1 MTVCVP
7 IKEMKNTAAFSD
19 LVESSTDPII
29 VTKNGFEKFAVMT
42 MEQLDALR
50 LEAARARLY
59 REIDRAEE
67 DFALGSVVSA
77 RESQRLVRE
86 RYGL

>member
-19 LVESSTDPII
+19 LVESSVDPII

-50 LEAARARLY
+50 LEACSCPSLSRN
-59 REIDRAEE
+59 
-67 DFALGSVVSA
+67 
-77 RESQRLVRE
+77 
-86 RYGL
+86 